1 MGKHL
6 NGKNILAGVPQGS
19 TLGPLLFLIYKN
31 DLPQGV
37 TSLCKTFADDTY
49 LFFQAINRTHSEM
62 ELNKD
67 LKLNSQW
74 VYMWKILLTDY
85 RSVLFT

>member
-6 NGKNILAGVPQGS
+6 NGKNILVGVPQGP